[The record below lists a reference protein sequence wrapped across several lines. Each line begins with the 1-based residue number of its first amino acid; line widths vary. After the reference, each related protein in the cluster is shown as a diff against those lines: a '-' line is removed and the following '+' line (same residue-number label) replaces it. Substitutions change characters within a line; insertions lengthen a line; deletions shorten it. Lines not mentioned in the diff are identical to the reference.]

1 MASIFIWG
9 GRLAFSLLILAQ
21 CILLASY
28 PANYKNNLY
37 WYLTSLSYI
46 PSTLWWFY
54 LLLFDQAKLRR
65 LFYFWGL
72 YVLGL
77 VVSTVIVFAI
87 VGDSLDK
94 ERFLGPN
101 VLKMTLCITPPL
113 LLLLLRTAE
122 DAKDYEEFVSTLC
135 FHMVVD
141 LFDAVEML
149 DIVLDEKEHNYG
161 IPKEFGVVMIAVAC
175 ISFLLSPWQ
184 MAEKNLESGKLRR
197 RTAIWRYI
205 VEILFVNFVFLVV
218 RLVIMFEYN
227 KEESIFVAKNG
238 IAIILGIIGL
248 RNLK

>member
-1 MASIFIWG
+1 
-9 GRLAFSLLILAQ
+9 
-21 CILLASY
+21 
-28 PANYKNNLY
+28 
-37 WYLTSLSYI
+37 
-46 PSTLWWFY
+46 
-54 LLLFDQAKLRR
+54 
-65 LFYFWGL
+65 
-72 YVLGL
+72 
-77 VVSTVIVFAI
+77 
-87 VGDSLDK
+87 
-94 ERFLGPN
+94 
-101 VLKMTLCITPPL
+101 MTLCITPPL

-122 DAKDYEEFVSTLC
+122 DAKYYEEFVSTLC